1 MCIRDRAD
9 ITNDADAI
17 YNLLDRIGKAT
28 PLHLYN
34 ITQVEIVASVVV
46 DPDKPAKIIPIRI
59 TYPNSCS
66 LKYDELGMKLRDM
79 LEASGIEP
87 KEPEEVEKTPEPAEA

>member
-1 MCIRDRAD
+1 M
-9 ITNDADAI
+9 
-17 YNLLDRIGKAT
+17 
-28 PLHLYN
+28 HLYN
-34 ITQVEIVASVVV
+34 VTQVEIAVSMVV
-46 DPDKPAKIIPIRI
+46 DADKPAMIIPIRI

-87 KEPEEVEKTPEPAEA
+87 KEPEEVEAAPEPAEA